1 MRDARIV
8 MKKSGFFFIETDTNE
23 VIEEVMPHNFIG
35 ALGLVTDIES
45 DVTLR
50 DIMVHTLTNEK
61 LFAFLR
67 DYVNCDLS
75 VYNEFLDKPYD
86 QNENINS
93 MEISYFQIVDR
104 EENKICDDIHF
115 HGVGIATEKD
125 EIDGTKAG
133 RSEE

>member
-50 DIMVHTLTNEK
+50 DIMVHTSRNEK
-61 LFAFLR
+61 LFDFLR

-86 QNENINS
+86 QNENIN
-93 MEISYFQIVDR
+93 
-104 EENKICDDIHF
+104 
-115 HGVGIATEKD
+115 
-125 EIDGTKAG
+125 
-133 RSEE
+133 RSEEHTSELQSRQYLVCR